1 MNTRSKQKIDNGY
14 ILLILNSDNYI
25 DLRLDS
31 KYAIAKIDI
40 VTKNMINNSEN
51 DLNNKINLTDKAFVT
66 EIFSLNR
73 KKNFKYGYCHMT
85 SKIIELHHRRFNC

>member
-40 VTKNMINNSEN
+40 VTKNMINN
-51 DLNNKINLTDKAFVT
+51 
-66 EIFSLNR
+66 
-73 KKNFKYGYCHMT
+73 
-85 SKIIELHHRRFNC
+85 